1 MKYLITESQLDRVI
15 FKYLNNRGMIQIKR
29 TNGIYFTDSEDDEF
43 AQIRYN
49 KKNGFCQIDFKL
61 IEDVS
66 LLFSLGVVD
75 SKTSIGKWVEN
86 TIQMDVEYAQWVVFD
101 KSVFLS
107 IPPN

>member
-15 FKYLNNRGMIQIKR
+15 FIYLDNQDFIQID
-29 TNGIYFTDSEDDEF
+29 NGDKIYFVNSENDEY
-43 AQIRYN
+43 AQIRYD
-49 KKNGFCQIDFKL
+49 KKNGWCYIYLNL

-66 LLFSLGVVD
+66 VLFSLDEVN
-75 SKTSIGKWVEN
+75 SKTFIGKWVEN
-86 TIQMDVEYAQWVVFD
+86 TIQMDVEYAQWVVFS